1 MRILVINGPNLQLL
15 GRRKA
20 EYYGTGTLAEL
31 ESGLRAVASELG
43 VEIDFLQ
50 SNHEGVICDAIAD
63 AIGGVDG
70 IVINP
75 AAYTHTSVAVRD
87 ALEAARIPALEVHMS
102 NVQARDDFRKVSLTA
117 PMCIGQI
124 TGLGA
129 ASYEWAL
136 RALVKYLREK
146 K

>member
-1 MRILVINGPNLQLL
+1 
-15 GRRKA
+15 
-20 EYYGTGTLAEL
+20 
-31 ESGLRAVASELG
+31 LRTVAAELG
-43 VEIDFLQ
+43 VEIAFFQ
-50 SNHEGVICDAIAD
+50 SNHEGALCDTIAD
-63 AIGGVDG
+63 AIGKADG

-87 ALEAARIPALEVHMS
+87 ALEAAMIPAIEVHMS

-117 PMCIGQI
+117 PVCIGQI
-124 TGLGA
+124 TGFGA

-136 RALVKYLREK
+136 RALVKYLRDK